1 MLFFSMAISKEQL
14 FKEAMDLD
22 DNARA
27 RLVGLLIESLDIE
40 AENGIE
46 SAWLKEI
53 EHRMESLDSGKTDTV
68 SWKEVKERLYKNMNA

>member
-40 AENGIE
+40 AEN
-46 SAWLKEI
+46 
-53 EHRMESLDSGKTDTV
+53 
-68 SWKEVKERLYKNMNA
+68 

>member
-1 MLFFSMAISKEQL
+1 MPISKEQL

-27 RLVGLLIESLDIE
+27 NLAGLLIESLDTE

-46 SAWLKEI
+46 NAWLKEI
-53 EHRMESLDSGKTDTV
+53 EQRMESLDSGKTETV
-68 SWKEVKERLYKNMNA
+68 SWDTVKERLYNNVNG

>member
-1 MLFFSMAISKEQL
+1 MPISKEQL

-27 RLVGLLIESLDIE
+27 NLAGLLIESLDTE

-46 SAWLKEI
+46 NAWLKEI
-53 EHRMESLDSGKTDTV
+53 EQRMESLDSGKTETV
-68 SWKEVKERLYKNMNA
+68 SWDTVKDRLYNNVNG

>member
-1 MLFFSMAISKEQL
+1 MPISKEQL

-27 RLVGLLIESLDIE
+27 NLAGLLIESLDTE

-46 SAWLKEI
+46 NAWLKEI
-53 EHRMESLDSGKTDTV
+53 ELRMESLDSGKTETV
-68 SWKEVKERLYKNMNA
+68 SWDTVKERLYNNVNG

>member
-1 MLFFSMAISKEQL
+1 MPISKEQL

-27 RLVGLLIESLDIE
+27 NLAGLLIESLDTE
-40 AENGIE
+40 SENGIE

-53 EHRMESLDSGKTDTV
+53 EQRMESLDSGKTETV
-68 SWKEVKERLYKNMNA
+68 SWDTVKERLYNNVNG

>member
-1 MLFFSMAISKEQL
+1 MAISKEQL
-14 FKEAMDLD
+14 FKEAMGLD

-27 RLVGLLIESLDIE
+27 RLVGLLIGSLNIE
-40 AENGIE
+40 AENWIE

-68 SWKEVKERLYKNMNA
+68 SWKEVKERLYKNMNAWIRS